1 MCTQSD
7 PHTELNYIV
16 AQCFAVFSSFSCDR
30 LALVKV
36 KVSVFIVAVVGSLT
50 AAYEIRICVGCT

>member
-1 MCTQSD
+1 MCFFCAKM
-7 PHTELNYIV
+7 L